1 MKCFLRSIKKEDKK
15 RERERERAIEKETE
29 RERHTHPQREL
40 RTELLGEHM
49 QPVKAHV

>member
-29 RERHTHPQREL
+29 RERDTPTHRESL
-40 RTELLGEHM
+40 ELNSWVNTCS
-49 QPVKAHV
+49 Q